1 MNPFLRVQIY
11 KVSKLEVREMSN
23 LQNFRETL
31 NIRISSG
38 IYKGLFL
45 NSLKERSSF
54 YDEIKFINDSFS
66 FYNLFQKYTTHLKPN
81 KIIKRTFEKDFYIF

>member
-1 MNPFLRVQIY
+1 MNLFLRVQIY
-11 KVSKLEVREMSN
+11 KVSKLEVKEMSN

-54 YDEIKFINDSFS
+54 YDEIKFINDSFL
-66 FYNLFQKYTTHLKPN
+66 FYNLFQKHTTYLKSN
-81 KIIKRTFEKDFYIF
+81 KIIKRTFEKDF